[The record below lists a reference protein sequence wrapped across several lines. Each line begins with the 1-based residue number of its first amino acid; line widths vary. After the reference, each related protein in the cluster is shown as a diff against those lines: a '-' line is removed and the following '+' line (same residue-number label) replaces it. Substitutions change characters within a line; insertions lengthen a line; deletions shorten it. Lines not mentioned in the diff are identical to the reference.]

1 MTIIDS
7 HCHAGTADGLTGAW
21 DTRAPLEDYHRQC
34 SRSGIGISVLFACF
48 HSDYRIAN
56 RQVAAIVRQRPG
68 RLFGYAFVHPQR
80 DRLRMDELVGEAVE
94 QHGFV
99 GIKLHQYDGQIS
111 REVCQAARRYSLPVL
126 YDVMGKIWIV
136 DLLARE
142 FPDINFIIPHL
153 GSFADDWRA
162 QEDFLFRL
170 ASAPNIHTDTSGVR
184 RVDLLHK
191 AIRMAGPSKVLFGS
205 DGPFLDAEYELLK
218 VRLLR
223 LSEADFNL
231 VTSGNWLRLTSAARA
246 RQLPITQYRTPLPP
260 RLHASPQ
267 SAVAGLGP

>member
-7 HCHAGTADGLTGAW
+7 HCHAGIADGLTGEW
-21 DTRAPLEDYHRQC
+21 DTRAPLEEYHRQC
-34 SRSGIGISVLFACF
+34 SRAGIGISVLFACF

-56 RQVAAIVRQRPG
+56 RQVASIVRQRPG

-80 DRLRMDELVGEAVE
+80 DRLRMQELVGEAVE
-94 QHGFV
+94 QLGFV

-111 REVCQAARRYSLPVL
+111 REVCTAARLYSLPVL

-170 ASAPNIHTDTSGVR
+170 AAYPNIYTDTSGVR
-184 RVDLLHK
+184 RMDLLHK
-191 AIRMAGPSKVLFGS
+191 AIRTAGAAKVLYGS
-205 DGPFLDAEYELLK
+205 DGPFLDPELELQK

-223 LSEADFNL
+223 LPDSEFKL
-231 VTSGNWLRLTSAARA
+231 VTSGNWLRLTAAARSRNA
-246 RQLPITQYRTPLPP
+246 ILSRPLTQPLRPLAAQ
-260 RLHASPQ
+260 RFAT
-267 SAVAGLGP
+267 AVLDP